1 MLWKLATFNVNGIR
15 ARLPIV
21 IEWLNRQQPDVL
33 CLQETK
39 CQDKDFPGEPMA
51 KAGYHAGIRGQKSYN
66 GVAVLTKSQPT
77 DIIDSLSNDDADKEA
92 RFLAVKVDHVW
103 IVNTYVPQGRSPDD
117 PAFQGKL
124 DFFRRLKKFF
134 QDRFDPD
141 QPLIWTGDLN
151 VAPEDIDVYDPARL
165 SGQVC
170 FHPLEH
176 QALAQTM
183 SWGFTDL
190 FRSLNPDSRQFT
202 FWDYRIP
209 KSVDRNL
216 GWRLDHIMV
225 TAPLLKWAGECNVD
239 TEPRIRTKPSDHT
252 PLWAVFNLPDQRSL

>member
-21 IEWLNRQQPDVL
+21 IEWLNRHQPDVL

-51 KAGYHAGIRGQKSYN
+51 QAGYYAGIRGQKSYN

-77 DIIDSLSNDDADKEA
+77 DIIDSLSNDDVDKDA
-92 RFLAVKVDHVW
+92 RFIAAKVDDIW

-117 PAFQGKL
+117 PAFQSKL
-124 DFFRRLKKFF
+124 DFFGRLKKLFE
-134 QDRFDPD
+134 DRFDPG

-165 SGQVC
+165 SGQVS

-176 QALAQTM
+176 EALAHTM
-183 SWGFTDL
+183 GWGFTDL
-190 FRSLNPDSRQFT
+190 FRALNPGLKQFS
-202 FWDYRIP
+202 FWDYRMP
-209 KSVDRNL
+209 KAFNRNL

-225 TAPLLKWAGECNVD
+225 TSPMVGAAKECGVD
-239 TEPRIRTKPSDHT
+239 TEPRVQTKPSDHT
-252 PLWAVFNLPDQRSL
+252 PVWAVFDLPDPHSV